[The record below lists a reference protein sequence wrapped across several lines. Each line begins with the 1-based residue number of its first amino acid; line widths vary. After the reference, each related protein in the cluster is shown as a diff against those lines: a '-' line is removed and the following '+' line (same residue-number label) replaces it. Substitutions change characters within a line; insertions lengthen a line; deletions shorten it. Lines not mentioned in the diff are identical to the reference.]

1 MSADANDL
9 VQALEAL
16 ATQLRDQGQMASVE
30 TVEQA
35 LEAVRAADRD
45 AGERDLLTTT
55 EAARLLGVRSIN
67 TIKRWASDGRLD
79 GYRIGSRVFVT
90 RRSVEK
96 MLHSA
101 ALIRQQSYERDLQE
115 AYAPF
120 ESDGK
125 DSADLLGQ
133 TRRGRTPWTARA
145 AANAC

>member
-1 MSADANDL
+1 MRQLSVRCRQGADMSADANDL

-90 RRSVEK
+90 RRSV
-96 MLHSA
+96 
-101 ALIRQQSYERDLQE
+101 
-115 AYAPF
+115 
-120 ESDGK
+120 
-125 DSADLLGQ
+125 
-133 TRRGRTPWTARA
+133 
-145 AANAC
+145 